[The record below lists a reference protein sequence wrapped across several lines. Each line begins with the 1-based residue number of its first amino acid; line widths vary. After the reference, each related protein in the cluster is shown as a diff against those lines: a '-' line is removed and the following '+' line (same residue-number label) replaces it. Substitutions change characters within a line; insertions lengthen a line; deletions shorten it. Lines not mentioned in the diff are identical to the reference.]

1 MSCDELAAEERLCP
15 CARTFISR
23 PYLSVTKHHPSLHE
37 ACSISSGA
45 SLCLQK
51 LTAEQRREAAKRYTL
66 EQHMTKGSV
75 AGAEKRKRLVRVS
88 MILPSLA
95 A

>member
-1 MSCDELAAEERLCP
+1 MS
-15 CARTFISR
+15 I
-23 PYLSVTKHHPSLHE
+23 
-37 ACSISSGA
+37 GA
-45 SLCLQK
+45 SLRLQK

-66 EQHMTKGSV
+66 EQDLTRGSV
-75 AGAEKRKRLVRVS
+75 AGAEKRKRLVRVN

>member
-1 MSCDELAAEERLCP
+1 MCMYIHLQALLVRQDTNQVLMKHAA
-15 CARTFISR
+15 
-23 PYLSVTKHHPSLHE
+23 SVAS
-37 ACSISSGA
+37 ACM
-45 SLCLQK
+45 QK

-66 EQHMTKGSV
+66 EQDTTRGCV

-88 MILPSLA
+88 MTLTSLA

>member
-1 MSCDELAAEERLCP
+1 M
-15 CARTFISR
+15 
-23 PYLSVTKHHPSLHE
+23 
-37 ACSISSGA
+37 
-45 SLCLQK
+45 QK

-66 EQHMTKGSV
+66 EQDTTRGSV

-88 MILPSLA
+88 MILTSLA